1 MATGMNAYDTEVSAS
16 VQSEINSVCNELMS
30 VLTGHSSDV
39 SAFQGE
45 FEATEVADMYAD
57 VESRLGKS
65 GTAVVDIIN
74 RVRNTLNLNDE
85 TATQTIGNARNC
97 VASIR

>member
-1 MATGMNAYDTEVSAS
+1 M
-16 VQSEINSVCNELMS
+16 
-30 VLTGHSSDV
+30 

-74 RVRNTLNLNDE
+74 LVRNTLNLNDE

>member
-57 VESRLGKS
+57 ESRLGKS

-74 RVRNTLNLNDE
+74 LVRNTLNLNDE